1 MFAGGYLFFLV
12 IKSAMAIAFKILVLY
27 LVAEFLADAFV
38 IFRALTTTGAVT
50 SCALKPFFYG
60 ADDLLVLV

>member
-1 MFAGGYLFFLV
+1 
-12 IKSAMAIAFKILVLY
+12 MAKAFKILVLY

-50 SCALKPFFYG
+50 SCALKSFFYG